1 AEIAAWAKDNGKT
14 MYELLQDIYVE
25 YGYSKEV
32 NVSLVKKGKEGADE
46 IEAMMK
52 EYRSNPFKTLAGSP
66 VVLMKDFVAL
76 EAIDF
81 IHNEHIALEMPTTSN
96 VLQFFTEDDTK
107 LSIRPSGTEPKIK
120 YYIEVHDKV
129 NSRDEIAEAEK
140 KALEKINTI
149 RKELN
154 I

>member
-1 AEIAAWAKDNGKT
+1 MTIYNEESQPKRNFSSKGDGKH
-14 MYELLQDIYVE
+14 
-25 YGYSKEV
+25 
-32 NVSLVKKGKEGADE
+32 VSLNKSYYTNDKKTQSEGMNYND
-46 IEAMMK
+46 
-52 EYRSNPFKTLAGSP
+52 AGSP

-129 NSRDEIAEAEK
+129 NSRNEIAEAEK

-149 RKELN
+149 RNELN